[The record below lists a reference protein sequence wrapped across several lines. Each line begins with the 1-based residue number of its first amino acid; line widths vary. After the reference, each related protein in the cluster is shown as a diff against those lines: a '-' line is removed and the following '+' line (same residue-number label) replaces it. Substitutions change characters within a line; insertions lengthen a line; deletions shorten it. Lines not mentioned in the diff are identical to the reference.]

1 MARGFYPS
9 VEGVAR
15 KGTQIYGGV
24 DGIARKVVKA
34 YAGVGGVAQQMWP
47 RCTWQRYSIAELTTY
62 YWDKYSADSTTHYT
76 GEVTV
81 NKVSTASMTVD
92 WRDLCVANTDP
103 PRVAYV
109 DHILFGSSWDALSN
123 RAWRYV
129 KAGMW
134 IGQGTVLS
142 NPRYQLISAPSQ
154 TSPHE
159 FSYSAIA
166 TADTETVFAKG
177 TDSLGQVSST
187 DPSAFPA
194 DGASDGFWY
203 TATEETTTEQIPGE
217 LIDTVTGNDGDY
229 PDNGIL
235 GDYWY
240 VRVE

>member
-1 MARGFYPS
+1 MARGFYPG
-9 VEGVAR
+9 VEGAAQ

-47 RCTWQRYSIAELTTY
+47 CYTWQRYSIAELTTY
-62 YWDKYSADSTTHYT
+62 YWDKYSVDSTTQYT
-76 GEVTV
+76 GTVTV
-81 NKVSTASMTVD
+81 TKGRGSMSVEWGSPYVSKDDTPKIESFK
-92 WRDLCVANTDP
+92 L
-103 PRVAYV
+103 
-109 DHILFGSSWDALSN
+109 GSYYSQSWDAVET
-123 RAWRYV
+123 AWKFVNSGY
-129 KAGMW
+129 W
-134 IGQGTVLS
+134 IGQGTWLS
-142 NPRYQLISAPSQ
+142 NPRYRLTGAPSLN
-154 TSPHE
+154 SPHE
-159 FSYSAIA
+159 FGYSAIA
-166 TADTETVFAKG
+166 TADTEIVSVKG

-187 DPSAFPA
+187 DPSAYPA

-203 TATEETTTEQIPGE
+203 TATEETSTEQVPGE